1 MKLLNYT
8 TSWFALILFVILS
21 LWAIIFYFNM
31 LGEIYDSM
39 DDGLE
44 NQKLL
49 VIQKASKDDSVLQ
62 RKEFEDG
69 YYKVQETTFEQVKDF
84 TDIYLDTLIY
94 TQNEE
99 DFEPFR
105 MLKTAFRYNGKYYE
119 MHLITSMVE
128 EDDLV
133 ADLLFSLIYLY
144 LGLLASILV
153 LNNLLLK
160 KIWKPFYFMLDRLR
174 AFRLDDPKPIQIPE
188 SKINEFHLLNETVEK
203 LLHAN
208 IQTYNNQK
216 KFIEN
221 ASHELQTP
229 LAISLNKIEF
239 LIENHPL
246 NDEELQILSGVIDS
260 LERLTRLNKSL
271 LLLSKIS
278 NNQFSG
284 VSEIDF
290 AHLVKKSTKDFSD
303 LANHKS
309 IQMSFQEKS
318 HCLVKMDPDLAEVLL
333 NNLIKNAIVHNH
345 PGGEVAIEVG
355 NDSLKIENSG
365 QPKPLDSEKIFERFH
380 KGDNSLNSTGLGLA
394 IAKAITDLY
403 GFTIRYSYQEK
414 HIITI
419 HF

>member
-8 TSWFALILFVILS
+8 TSWFALILFLILS
-21 LWAIIFYFNM
+21 AWAVIFYFNM
-31 LGEIYDSM
+31 LDEIYDSM

-69 YYKVQETTFEQVKDF
+69 YYKVQETTFQRVKGFKDV
-84 TDIYLDTLIY
+84 YLDTLIY

-105 MLKTAFRYNGKYYE
+105 MLRTAFHYNGKYYE
-119 MHLITSMVE
+119 LRLITSMVE
-128 EDDLV
+128 EDDLIS
-133 ADLLFSLIYLY
+133 DLLFSLIFLY
-144 LGLLASILV
+144 MGLLACILL

-160 KIWKPFYFMLDRLR
+160 KIWGPFYYLLEKLKS
-174 AFRLDDPKPIQIPE
+174 FRLDDPKPTEIPK
-188 SKINEFHLLNETVEK
+188 SRINEFQLLNGAVEK
-203 LLHAN
+203 LLQSN

-229 LAISLNKIEF
+229 LAISLNKLESMIN
-239 LIENHPL
+239 NHSL
-246 NDEELQILSGVIDS
+246 KEEELHTLSGVIDN

-284 VSEIDF
+284 ISKINLSQLVEKAVEAF
-290 AHLVKKSTKDFSD
+290 AD
-303 LANHKS
+303 LAAHKN
-309 IQMSFQEKS
+309 IQISYNKKEL
-318 HCLVKMDPDLAEVLL
+318 CLQKMNPDLAEVLI
-333 NNLIKNAIVHNH
+333 NNLIKNAIAHNH
-345 PGGEVAIEVG
+345 PGGIVNIEVHE
-355 NDSLKIENSG
+355 DSLKIENSG
-365 QPKPLDSEKIFERFH
+365 NTTPLDDKKIFERFH
-380 KGDNSLNSTGLGLA
+380 KGEGSINSTGLGLS

-403 GFTIRYSYQEK
+403 AFTIQYSYQER
-414 HIITI
+414 HIMII